1 MPPRKKPVEPAAVLP
16 GQMPLP
22 LNSTSYPGSHMSD
35 NDLIAE
41 NHKLE
46 DLIKAAQ
53 AKFDEWAKP
62 HKARIAE
69 IESALRARLLE
80 RGADSTKTDAGTAYF
95 SNIMNTKVENIPLLF
110 DFVADNWEE
119 VGADVKVSVPLAI
132 VKEHMEKNDGKP
144 PPGVSV
150 SYFTRLNIKRS

>member
-22 LNSTSYPGSHMSD
+22 LDHNSNVTD

-119 VGADVKVSVPLAI
+119 VGADVKISVP
-132 VKEHMEKNDGKP
+132 VGKVREHMDEHDGRP
-144 PPGVSV
+144 PPGISI
-150 SYFTRLNIKRS
+150 SYFSRLNIKRS

>member
-1 MPPRKKPVEPAAVLP
+1 MPRKNTT
-16 GQMPLP
+16 PLRDANMGNP
-22 LNSTSYPGSHMSD
+22 PIGDNSTVTD

-62 HKARIAE
+62 HKTRIAE
-69 IESALRARLLE
+69 IEGTLRSRLQE

-95 SNIMNTKVENIPLLF
+95 SNLMNAKVDSVEQLF
-110 DFVADNWEE
+110 DFVADNWNE
-119 VGADVKVSVPLAI
+119 VGADIKISVP
-132 VKEHMEKNDGKP
+132 VGKVREHMDAHDGTP
-144 PPGVSV
+144 PPGMSI
-150 SYFTRLNIKRS
+150 SFYRRLNINRS

>member
-22 LNSTSYPGSHMSD
+22 LDHNSNVTD

-69 IESALRARLLE
+69 IEGLLRMRLTE

-95 SNIMNTKVENIPLLF
+95 SNIMNTKIESVPLLF
-110 DFVADNWEE
+110 DFVADNWDDL
-119 VGADVKVSVPLAI
+119 GADTKISLPVGKVREYMDA
-132 VKEHMEKNDGKP
+132 HDAQP
-144 PPGVSV
+144 PPGMSI
-150 SYFTRLNIKRS
+150 SYFNRLNIKRS

>member
-1 MPPRKKPVEPAAVLP
+1 MPPRKKPVEPTPAI
-16 GQMPLP
+16 GD
-22 LNSTSYPGSHMSD
+22 NSNVTD

-62 HKARIAE
+62 HKARIGE
-69 IESALRARLLE
+69 IEGLLRMRLTE

-95 SNIMNTKVENIPLLF
+95 SNIMHTKVESVPLLF
-110 DFVADNWEE
+110 AFVADNWDDL
-119 VGADVKVSVPLAI
+119 GADTKISLPVGKVRECMDA
-132 VKEHMEKNDGKP
+132 HDAQP
-144 PPGVSV
+144 PPGMSI
-150 SYFTRLNIKRS
+150 SYFNRLNIKRS